1 VLNGSAPVG
10 IPWPSLL
17 AFLRILAN
25 LPRRGEA
32 LVDHGPLAASNDRL
46 TVENVW
52 IPTHH
57 ERHVQILASLLP
69 LAATHLLAA
78 DAYLATS
85 PSNTASRWIRPMA
98 TSRASLACAGQTRSP
113 SPKRNRR
120 CRARISAGSFAVLVL
135 SASVAMFSTGSKFQR
150 PYDPHHAANGGLLTL
165 IPISFRCP

>member
-78 DAYLATS
+78 DAYLAT
-85 PSNTASRWIRPMA
+85 
-98 TSRASLACAGQTRSP
+98 LAIEHS
-113 SPKRNRR
+113 
-120 CRARISAGSFAVLVL
+120 
-135 SASVAMFSTGSKFQR
+135 
-150 PYDPHHAANGGLLTL
+150 LTL
-165 IPISFRCP
+165 DSTDGDFARLPGLRWANPLAIT